1 MGKDDIDLIERIPSL
16 YLFYLL
22 RLLSKCLARHAYFSA
37 GDGMNHFLSSN
48 ERARGRACYGE
59 YLKAVI
65 RARLDKRPY
74 P

>member
-1 MGKDDIDLIERIPSL
+1 MVKENIDLIESISSL

-22 RLLSKCLARHAYFSA
+22 RLLSKCLTHHAYFLV
-37 GDGMNHFLSSN
+37 GDSINYFLSSN
-48 ERARGRACYGE
+48 ERARGQGFYGE

-65 RARLDKRPY
+65 HARLDKRPY